1 MDQGEVE
8 MTYQERL
15 ADWLSWCDED
25 TRKKLQQITDE
36 KELEDRFYKDLE
48 FGTAGLR
55 GIMGAGSNRMNGY
68 TVARA
73 TKGFADYLKSLYPGD
88 LSRGIVIGYDSRNH
102 SREFAEEAAH
112 VLCAAGIPVRIFKEL
127 EPIPVLSFAVKHYHA
142 LGGIVITAS
151 HNPPEYNGYKVYG
164 DNGGQLVPKAADAL
178 TRFVEAVTDL
188 AAIPREG
195 GEELLSYIGEETVDA
210 FLDTIFKES
219 VYQGNP
225 PALSIVYTPLHGS
238 GLKPVTGILARAG
251 FTDVRVVAEQKEPD
265 GNFPTVRS
273 PNPEDEAALR
283 LGIDL
288 AERAGADL
296 VIGTDPDCDRIGAA
310 VSTKEGFRLLTGNQM
325 GALLAN
331 FVITARKESLT
342 PASTLVKTVVT
353 GELGANIARAHG
365 VKVEETLT
373 GFKYIGEKI
382 SQYENDPLHTFLMG
396 YEESYGYLVGT
407 HVQDKD
413 AVVTAMLICEM
424 GAYWK
429 SRHMTL
435 IDALDE
441 LYRTYGYCLDRLTSY
456 TLKGKA
462 GMEAIGHV
470 MDILRSKGAPFAG
483 DVASILDYEKG
494 IDHLPKENVL
504 KFLLTD
510 GSWIAVR
517 PSGTEPKIKFYCSL
531 KGKNEEEAMAR
542 FARYKAGWEREFGL
556 EGK

>member
-1 MDQGEVE
+1 
-8 MTYQERL
+8 MTYRERL
-15 ADWLSWCDED
+15 ADWLGWCDED
-25 TRKKLQQITDE
+25 TRRELESITDE

-55 GIMGAGSNRMNGY
+55 GVMGAGSNRMNGY

-73 TKGFADYLKSLYPGD
+73 TKGFSNYLKSLYPEE
-88 LSRGIVIGYDSRNH
+88 LSRGVVIAHDSRNH
-102 SREFAEEAAH
+102 SREFAEEIAH
-112 VLCAAGIPVRIFKEL
+112 VLTAAGIPVRLFKEL

-164 DNGGQLVPKAADAL
+164 ENGGQLVPEAAAQL

-188 AAIPREG
+188 AAIPRNG
-195 GEELLSYIGEETVDA
+195 HEELLSYIGKETVDA
-210 FLDTIFKES
+210 FLDTIFGES

-225 PALSIVYTPLHGS
+225 PPLSVVYTPLHGS
-238 GLKPVTGILARAG
+238 GLKPVTRILAKAG
-251 FTDVRVVAEQKEPD
+251 FRDVQVVAEQEQPD

-283 LGIDL
+283 LGIRL
-288 AERAGADL
+288 AEKTGADL
-296 VIGTDPDCDRIGAA
+296 VIGTDPDSDRIGAA
-310 VSTKEGFRLLTGNQM
+310 VRTNDGFRLLTGNQM
-325 GALLAN
+325 GALLVN
-331 FVITARKESLT
+331 FVMTARKDRLT

-353 GELGANIARAHG
+353 GELGADIARAHG
-365 VKVEETLT
+365 VQVEETLT

-382 SQYENDPLHTFLMG
+382 SQYENDPAHDFLMG

-407 HVQDKD
+407 HAQDKD

-435 IDALDE
+435 VDALDE

-456 TLKGKA
+456 TLKGKE
-462 GMEAIGHV
+462 GMEAIRRI
-470 MDILRSKGAPFAG
+470 MDGLRENGAPFAG
-483 DVASILDYEKG
+483 DVSSVLDYEKG
-494 IDHLPKENVL
+494 IDGLPRENVL

-531 KGKNEEEAMAR
+531 KGNNEEEAMAR
-542 FARYKAGWEREFGL
+542 FARYKVGWEKEFGL
-556 EGK
+556 